1 MSMNPILFPRI
12 SALNGP
18 ILITGHTG
26 FKGTWLT
33 LMLEQLGYR
42 VIGISREPEESSL
55 FSQMNRR
62 GNIEEVFADLQDY
75 NTISSFVQTHKPS
88 IVFHLAAQS
97 LVVESYRDPIQTF
110 STNVMGSA
118 SILESCCNVDS
129 VRVILVATT
138 DKVYENNDSG
148 RKFLESDSLGGRD
161 PYSASKVGTEMVV
174 RAWRSVQSASG
185 KPKII
190 VARAGNV
197 IGGGDYAENRIF
209 PDLIRA
215 IKSKESLDI
224 RNPQSTRPWQHVLDP
239 LRGYI
244 QFVEECLGGLET
256 NTLNFGPDGD
266 DLTVSQLIDIA
277 KENLPVQYLTG
288 KNTKK
293 IFKEAKHL
301 SLDSS
306 RAKRELN
313 WTPRYSQVEAINST
327 AKWWARYLS
336 GEESARALCM
346 NEIEKF
352 IAK

>member
-1 MSMNPILFPRI
+1 MNPILFPRI
-12 SALNGP
+12 DALSGP

-33 LMLEQLGYR
+33 LMLERLGYQ
-42 VIGISREPEESSL
+42 VIGISREPEKRSL
-55 FSQMNRR
+55 YSQMNRK
-62 GNIEEVFADLQDY
+62 GKIEEIFADVQDY
-75 NTISSFVQTHKPS
+75 NTTSNFIKSHNPS
-88 IVFHLAAQS
+88 IVFHFAAQS
-97 LVVESYRDPIQTF
+97 LVMESYRDPIQTF

-118 SILESCCNVDS
+118 SILESCSKVDS
-129 VRVILVATT
+129 VRVVLVATT

-174 RAWRSVQSASG
+174 KAWRSIRSTGEQ
-185 KPKII
+185 PKII

-197 IGGGDYAENRIF
+197 IGGGDYADNRIF

-215 IKSKESLDI
+215 IKSKETLDI

-244 QFVEECLGGLET
+244 QFVEECLGGLKT
-256 NTLNFGPDGD
+256 DTLNFGPDGE

-288 KNTKK
+288 KNTKE

-313 WTPRYSQVEAINST
+313 WMPRYSQVEAINST

-336 GEESARALCM
+336 GEESANTLCI

-352 IAK
+352 ITK